1 MSTPAAELERELRR
15 LAFVEHRRLL
25 GSLSPAAR
33 AVLAMR
39 LNPVTEVHVHTGGGA
54 RGQTSRTSTPAASK
68 PATT

>member
-39 LNPVTEVHVHTGGGA
+39 LNPVGP
-54 RGQTSRTSTPAASK
+54 GQVRTIGHAASSGE
-68 PATT
+68 PGGTPQRLEG